1 MPSEVVSNS
10 VLIMFKIMTLIGLSL
25 YTVFAFIMLR
35 QGSLMDKVIDESFE
49 PILRILTVIHLIFA
63 VLLLIAAFIL
73 L

>member
-1 MPSEVVSNS
+1 MQGELLSNS
-10 VLIMFKIMTLIGLSL
+10 VIILMKIMTLIGLSL

-49 PILRILTVIHLIFA
+49 PILRILTVIHLIGA

>member
-1 MPSEVVSNS
+1 MPSELLSNS
-10 VLIMFKIMTLIGLSL
+10 VLIGFKIMTLIGLSL

-35 QGSLMDKVIDESFE
+35 QGGLMDKVIDESFE